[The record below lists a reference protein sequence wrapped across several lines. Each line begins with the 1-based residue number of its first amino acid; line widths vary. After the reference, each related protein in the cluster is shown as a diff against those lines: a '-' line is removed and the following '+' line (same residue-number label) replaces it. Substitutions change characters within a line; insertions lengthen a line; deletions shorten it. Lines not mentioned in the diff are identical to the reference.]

1 MLHADKANLES
12 DFRVR
17 MLNIREKELMFF
29 VRNCQNLAN
38 LAALIACM
46 AQSGLIFTKY
56 IDFNLC
62 GQGLVNYRSK
72 ELLCAEF
79 TYPIAVFIT
88 MGLCL
93 LCMWVSMLVSLLAPG
108 LALRG
113 PDGSM
118 HECVRMIGEEY
129 EYALAILACA
139 LLMFFVSAILWSW
152 ASQHLPVA
160 IMLTIILVA
169 SVRIIWSMTRYTV
182 LSFSIDK
189 DDLVTGQMTSARSAV
204 GRMRAHGYA
213 RLHEE
218 MEEPNA
224 RSNAHPD
231 ATRGSAAHPPPPPPP
246 KPARV
251 WWGLRLVEQV
261 RASPPPLHTP
271 THTHTHTHAHAHA
284 HTRTRTRTRTHT
296 HTHARG
302 ARARFSAGV
311 ISSLVFFFS
320 FLLLLPHALSSA
332 AACRAEPSRVSRVRR
347 RQRRVQEVSVC
358 VSALPQEACTTR
370 RHRQRLPRGRASP
383 RTCAAAAALRST
395 ASAPEAAE
403 ASAFVL
409 SLAPFSQTLS
419 LRSCFLPCAAVS
431 FSRCA
436 AFDCSL
442 LSSLPMSCGG
452 GARGCRR
459 ASTSP
464 VCARR
469 AACSGGITFQ
479 WRTSGC
485 FQMFRRSLHLFVT
498 RTHA

>member
-1 MLHADKANLES
+1 MERGSFRVSCKLARAAAFLVFPWGIMLHADKKNLES

-17 MLNIREKELMFF
+17 MLHIREKELMFF
-29 VRNCQNLAN
+29 VRNCQNMAN

-62 GQGLVNYRSK
+62 GQGLVNLRSK

-152 ASQHLPVA
+152 ASQLLPVA

-182 LSFSIDK
+182 NSFSIAK
-189 DDLVTGQMTSARSAV
+189 DDIVTGQMTSARSLA

-218 MEEPNA
+218 REEPNA
-224 RSNAHPD
+224 PNAHPD
-231 ATRGSAAHPPPPPPP
+231 ATRGSAARPPPPPP
-246 KPARV
+246 KPAAV

-261 RASPPPLHTP
+261 RASSPPPPPSTHP
-271 THTHTHTHAHAHA
+271 HARAHTHAQTRTNTHTHATHPWQLDEQLEMQPVASLHAP
-284 HTRTRTRTRTHT
+284 
-296 HTHARG
+296 
-302 ARARFSAGV
+302 RAA
-311 ISSLVFFFS
+311 
-320 FLLLLPHALSSA
+320 
-332 AACRAEPSRVSRVRR
+332 PSPDRV
-347 RQRRVQEVSVC
+347 
-358 VSALPQEACTTR
+358 P
-370 RHRQRLPRGRASP
+370 RASHEHLLMVP
-383 RTCAAAAALRST
+383 SSEAAGASSEAAGATLLGVWVP
-395 ASAPEAAE
+395 ASA
-403 ASAFVL
+403 
-409 SLAPFSQTLS
+409 
-419 LRSCFLPCAAVS
+419 R
-431 FSRCA
+431 
-436 AFDCSL
+436 
-442 LSSLPMSCGG
+442 
-452 GARGCRR
+452 
-459 ASTSP
+459 
-464 VCARR
+464 
-469 AACSGGITFQ
+469 
-479 WRTSGC
+479 
-485 FQMFRRSLHLFVT
+485 
-498 RTHA
+498 